1 MNCRDKEI
9 EQLGRKRE
17 RVEILNHLSEEI
29 KILMQTRDQFPSG
42 SDKKKEYTHKIDAL
56 LEIAQKL
63 TWRM

>member
-29 KILMQTRDQFPSG
+29 KTLMQTRDQFPLG
-42 SDKKKEYTHKIDAL
+42 SEKRKEYIHKIDAL
-56 LEIAQKL
+56 LGIAQKL

>member
-29 KILMQTRDQFPSG
+29 KTLMQTRDQFPPG
-42 SDKKKEYTHKIDAL
+42 SEKRKEYMHKIDAL

-63 TWRM
+63 TWRV